1 MQPTGKTRLIIS
13 LFIPTLDL
21 FTLSISLQL
30 HPVGSSKLGHVLM
43 LLFDVLICWL
53 FPAKRYAFLSIFMC
67 YAPII
72 YFLVIT
78 APGYGAFSTVWIL
91 NDVQLLI
98 TMIVR
103 SQSNADT
110 YNLPCSIT
118 KIEFFILDVV
128 AEKLVSNN
136 YIYTAKP
143 SQEKNKACTVDPRHY
158 DTIGS
163 VPTISSYKTP
173 KYSFYLTK
181 GDGVFFYECYI
192 ILEIFFSM
200 GIPSQYHYANMN
212 ALQITCVQISRSSGI
227 FFSGRKEPLHIK
239 IKFLLQLQVP
249 FLKA

>member
-118 KIEFFILDVV
+118 KIEFSYQMWWQRNQCRTITYIRPSRRRKKIKRAQWIRGIMTPLVLCQLSLAIKHRNILSILRKETEYSSMNV
-128 AEKLVSNN
+128 
-136 YIYTAKP
+136 
-143 SQEKNKACTVDPRHY
+143 
-158 DTIGS
+158 
-163 VPTISSYKTP
+163 ISSW
-173 KYSFYLTK
+173 KY
-181 GDGVFFYECYI
+181 FFPWEYQVSI
-192 ILEIFFSM
+192 ITLI
-200 GIPSQYHYANMN
+200 
-212 ALQITCVQISRSSGI
+212 
-227 FFSGRKEPLHIK
+227 
-239 IKFLLQLQVP
+239 
-249 FLKA
+249 